1 MPESD
6 NPMFQEF
13 AARGNGML
21 DQIGSRVLP
30 RSFSVIENPAAKV
43 YEGKPIGG
51 TLVDDEGV
59 RTRETKLVDHGVLR
73 TLLTTRVPVAGIPR
87 SSGSRR
93 SSGAAVTHVF
103 VTTDSGLGDAELR
116 QRALA
121 LAKQSG
127 SDYAI
132 VVRRLGGAGAGPRG
146 FVAVM
151 AAMRSGE
158 GGGAIPLAEAV
169 KLFAD
174 GHEEPIR
181 GATLAGVTI
190 ASFKEIV
197 AASRSRIVTT
207 LTGGGPRGGGM
218 FAVMAM
224 IPGRFHNAFVPGMA
238 TYVVPSLLFENMSI
252 RKPTGDQA
260 APPAF
265 GPPWGPK

>member
-1 MPESD
+1 
-6 NPMFQEF
+6 
-13 AARGNGML
+13 
-21 DQIGSRVLP
+21 
-30 RSFSVIENPAAKV
+30 VIENPAART

-73 TLLTTRVPVAGIPR
+73 TLLTTRVPVAGLPR

-93 SSGAAVTHVF
+93 GSAASVTNVF

-132 VVRRLGGAGAGPRG
+132 VVRRLGGAGAWPRG

-252 RKPTGDQA
+252 RKPTGDHA

>member
-1 MPESD
+1 MIRRPPRSTLF
-6 NPMFQEF
+6 PYTTLFRSFQEF

-30 RSFSVIENPAAKV
+30 RPFSVIENPAART

-132 VVRRLGGAGAGPRG
+132 VVRRLGGAGGGPRG
-146 FVAVM
+146 FAALM

-169 KLFAD
+169 EVFAD

-181 GATLAGVTI
+181 GATLAGDAI
-190 ASFKEIV
+190 ASLKDLV
-197 AASRSRIVTT
+197 PAAPSPTTPT
-207 LTGGGPRGGGM
+207 LTRRGPPGGG
-218 FAVMAM
+218 
-224 IPGRFHNAFVPGMA
+224 
-238 TYVVPSLLFENMSI
+238 VV
-252 RKPTGDQA
+252 
-260 APPAF
+260 
-265 GPPWGPK
+265 